1 MKCECEG
8 GHFTQF
14 DRCLKL
20 TQKPPAS
27 LFSILLFHVGSEETL
42 PLAKQNCTTEWE
54 FSAFCGSRLRKQY
67 LALNNCTVCKL
78 SHKSEETE
86 LFLLSRNTKKE
97 PADC

>member
-27 LFSILLFHVGSEETL
+27 LFSILLLHEGSEETL
-42 PLAKQNCTTEWE
+42 LLAGQ
-54 FSAFCGSRLRKQY
+54 
-67 LALNNCTVCKL
+67 KL
-78 SHKSEETE
+78 YDEMEIQR
-86 LFLLSRNTKKE
+86 FLW
-97 PADC
+97 